1 MIPLNLNQ
9 AGWLMECRWVL
20 FRTLEFMWQTVA
32 AGLVQCLK
40 VAFSLSYVVIAILLP
55 GNKNTLEVK
64 PTIPYRHPKSSSHTW
79 WGSVWKEPKKT
90 ALLSV
95 DVWGFLTPILT
106 FGMTGCLGIQITET
120 PNFGWLKNNY
130 SQSTWWGFVWLFFG
144 CVEWWTWRHP
154 GV

>member
-79 WGSVWKEPKKT
+79 WGSVWKEPQKK

-95 DVWGFLTPILT
+95 DV
-106 FGMTGCLGIQITET
+106 LGVQTDTDPHVRFDWMSRDSNHRNPQFWMIQKQ
-120 PNFGWLKNNY
+120 L
-130 SQSTWWGFVWLFFG
+130 SSTWWGFVCFFG
-144 CVEWWTWRHP
+144 FVEWWTWRHP